1 MFVALTQAR
10 SLHLAL
16 AQRPLEPSDLQKPVR
31 PHVILAFGPCVM
43 GKELVQQGIT
53 RLKLGQE
60 MKGGA
65 TCNSSTGA
73 LCHVKPYTYPS
84 PTPCECGDASQ
95 LSKAYCRTHLLVCKP
110 FQGHNPELI
119 LNNFVTR
126 LGRRLARQFAALFP
140 QRSGTWD

>member
-1 MFVALTQAR
+1 
-10 SLHLAL
+10 
-16 AQRPLEPSDLQKPVR
+16 
-31 PHVILAFGPCVM
+31 
-43 GKELVQQGIT
+43 
-53 RLKLGQE
+53 

-73 LCHVKPYTYPS
+73 RSLFLPSEPFEPLKSFKDLMAHHAICESEDVSHVS
-84 PTPCECGDASQ
+84 
-95 LSKAYCRTHLLVCKP
+95 KP

-140 QRSGTWD
+140 QRSGT